1 MSNSNCAAQKYLTK
15 EEKHDQVK
23 HLGLRISDWTRR
35 LKSDELEQH
44 VQYQLRSAAG
54 GSRTGAPFHKNI
66 KH

>member
-66 KH
+66 KR